1 MKQTQ
6 ERRQQKNTQK
16 EGGMQMKYKV
26 TLKVG
31 YKDPE
36 FLFDDRCEAMDFAE
50 LAWAHRIIGEDK
62 LDSVKLTFV
71 EEEA

>member
-1 MKQTQ
+1 
-6 ERRQQKNTQK
+6 
-16 EGGMQMKYKV
+16 MKYKV
-26 TLKVG
+26 TFKVG

-50 LAWAHRIIGEDK
+50 LAWKHRILGEDK